1 MNSLHSNFED
11 HYGIFSE
18 KTDYAR
24 LLSLKFSPFDEK
36 NSDSSD
42 LYLERE
48 IQSSG
53 KHISDNE
60 EKSEIMARGRKQKQA
75 ACLRIS
81 KIEKVLA
88 TRSDLTKAERRAL
101 QSRKN
106 TANFRERR
114 KKALELKHFLNIEI

>member
-1 MNSLHSNFED
+1 
-11 HYGIFSE
+11 
-18 KTDYAR
+18 
-24 LLSLKFSPFDEK
+24 
-36 NSDSSD
+36 
-42 LYLERE
+42 
-48 IQSSG
+48 
-53 KHISDNE
+53 
-60 EKSEIMARGRKQKQA
+60 MARGRKQKQA

-114 KKALELKHFLNIEI
+114 KKELELKDFLNIEI